1 MFSDVV
7 SILLFCFALST
18 LAALRACLSSTL
30 LLSRPHTVSNPCLGR
45 LPILVPQ
52 IPFFPPVFSPVFF
65 PLHKFTPQIT
75 HISKFSLDRDPDHSM
90 SCYFHRTLSRLHHPH
105 HCPHATPAPHL
116 YTHTNP
122 LSTSA
127 PPTFLSSFLL
137 SNFFTSQ
144 NIELESKHFEPPRV
158 TTTTSHTSS
167 HPEPPPPLASHAYRA
182 PPPQLTHIFHP
193 PPPCHITPPNLK
205 SVRVH
210 QFRHKPLIH
219 SHSPCSGA

>member
-1 MFSDVV
+1 MLPPPSPQPLAGTH
-7 SILLFCFALST
+7 SLLLALPPDT
-18 LAALRACLSSTL
+18 LSSGL
-30 LLSRPHTVSNPCLGR
+30 VKEREWLSRQGPGYSTISFLSR
-45 LPILVPQ
+45 
-52 IPFFPPVFSPVFF
+52 
-65 PLHKFTPQIT
+65 IT